1 MTDSPR
7 MPDSTVQ
14 PDQVALIAR
23 GATGKRILF
32 TLLFILIVRVVES
45 VLAIVILFELA
56 YCLIT
61 KRVPS
66 DRVVRLADRLVRYGY
81 QIGQYLTYNKVQPP
95 FPFDDFPNGD
105 ERREASVSSPS
116 VA

>member
-1 MTDSPR
+1 MT
-7 MPDSTVQ
+7 DSTVQ
-14 PDQVALIAR
+14 PDQVALITR

-32 TLLFILIVRVVES
+32 TILFILIVRVIES
-45 VLAIVILFELA
+45 VLAIVIIFELA
-56 YCLIT
+56 FSLIMQ
-61 KRVPS
+61 RAPS

-105 ERREASVSSPS
+105 ERREAGADSP
-116 VA
+116 AEA